1 MKKYNKFYF
10 LHIPKTGGRFFTK
23 YITNQIEDVL
33 KENNIEVIKPPD
45 NALKHG
51 GWHKDIDDSTY
62 IVSVFRD
69 PVEFFVS
76 AVAHMHAQQ
85 NGLIDDNNDF
95 IIKNNSKVIDISVNS
110 LHEKLQ
116 QLKYLKNFQ
125 AQNFVLSPTEKPI
138 LQESMNYHTKGITFD
153 NDLIYKRIKRVNLMI
168 RHAELKSM
176 DYQLLINKISSD
188 LGIDIGIDISS
199 ADREH
204 YKNNSSEVLFNK
216 LSKDDIDLIY
226 NNFLFDK
233 EIYQNDLLFWNKKF

>member
-1 MKKYNKFYF
+1 MSKYNKFYF
-10 LHIPKTGGRFFTK
+10 LHIPKTGGRFFTR
-23 YITNQIEDVL
+23 YITNQIEDTL
-33 KENNIEVIKPPD
+33 KQNGVEIIKPPD

-51 GWHKDIDDSTY
+51 GWHKDIDDNTY

-69 PVEFFVS
+69 PAEFFVS

-95 IIKNNSKVIDISVNS
+95 IIKNNSKVLEISVDS

-125 AQNFVLSPTEKPI
+125 SQNFILSPTGNPI
-138 LQESMNYHTKGITFD
+138 LKESMNYCVEGKTFD
-153 NDLIYKRIKRVNLMI
+153 NDLIYERIKRVNLMI
-168 RHAELKSM
+168 RHNELKYM
-176 DYQLLINKISSD
+176 DYQLLINKISND
-188 LGIDIGIDISS
+188 LGIEIDIDISS
-199 ADREH
+199 LDREH

-216 LSKDDIDLIY
+216 LSKDDLELVY

-233 EIYQNDLLFWNKKF
+233 EIFQNDSLFWNKKI